1 MIFFF
6 QGETPMPTK
15 EKKTRQSAAENG
27 KAAKKNDRN
36 GRKTQKKTPSVQLAE
51 RQDGFP
57 IVGVGTSA
65 GGIRALEGLL
75 RHMPG
80 DIPFAMV
87 IVQHLDPKRESMVPS
102 ILSRVTGI
110 PVRQARDGE
119 KIEIGNIYV
128 KPPDKDI
135 VMIDRRIKLR
145 KQEEGTVRLPID
157 LFFRSLAS
165 TFGEKSIGI
174 ILSGAGSDGSL
185 GAKEIQGAGGLVIVQ
200 DEKQAEHSGMPR
212 SALDSMAV
220 DMMLPVEKMGEQL
233 IQYTLHPML
242 FRSDLEEEKGESQ
255 QLRNIQELL
264 QMIRIKTGHDFT
276 QYKLSTVRRR
286 IARRM
291 AVNRIESISEYAR
304 FVRKS
309 PDEAEELFEDLVVS
323 VTSFFR
329 DPQVFAKI
337 QKSVIPEIISDKT
350 PESLVRIW
358 VPGCASGE
366 EAYSL
371 AMLFMEE
378 VERIHS
384 YVKVKIFATDI
395 NHHNIERAREGLFRD
410 NIAAD
415 VTPERLQRFFDKRA
429 DGVYKI
435 KGSIRELIVFS
446 VHDITRDAPLVRM
459 DLVSCRNLLIYMN
472 SELQKKVIPV
482 LHYSLTPGGMLVLGT
497 SEGVGD
503 FHEIFQTVDKKNKI
517 FRKMGDEPSRY
528 WGYIAS
534 LSQNGMGGDPAQKM
548 GVQPEGRQESIPISE
563 LVEEAFSEMG
573 PPGVIVDQSNSVVYF
588 IGDTTPF
595 LFQPPGMPTVDVIR
609 MADEGLRHHLIKAIE
624 DVRKTHSSTAVEGVH
639 LVGKEPLWILN
650 IRVAPIR
657 RVKGYLVITF
667 ERHRTPG
674 AYEAGGKSFLNE
686 VDVEGEDILKERLR
700 AAKQQLQ
707 ASIEEFETTN
717 EELKS
722 ANEELQANNEELQ
735 STNEEL
741 ESSKEEL
748 QSTNEE
754 LETTNLELHRK
765 NEELLR
771 AEDDARNLFSS
782 TDVGTLFL
790 DRRLMIKRFTPPAT
804 RLFNLIDKDVGRPIS
819 DITSSL
825 SYPAFLEDVQDVLDN
840 LNKKELDLQ
849 TKDGR
854 WFSVRLLPYRNSQ
867 NVIDGVII
875 TFGDVTRLKSA
886 ETAAKEAQLAAEGI
900 MQTVPHPLVVLDHEL
915 RVRSAN
921 PAFYRMLRISEKEAV
936 GRVYTDLQK
945 GKWSHLELEQG
956 LRDLVSRG
964 GKNREY
970 EYSDPNGGDH
980 RIKVTAC
987 KVEGRDNR
995 PVVVLL
1001 MFQE

>member
-1 MIFFF
+1 
-6 QGETPMPTK
+6 MPAK
-15 EKKTRQSAAENG
+15 EKKTRQSAAGNG
-27 KAAKKNDRN
+27 KAAKKNERD
-36 GRKTQKKTPSVQLAE
+36 GRKAQKKTLSIQLAE

-75 RHMPG
+75 RHMPEK
-80 DIPFAMV
+80 IPFAMV
-87 IVQHLDPKRESMVPS
+87 VVQHLDPKRESMVPS
-102 ILSRVTGI
+102 ILSRVTSI

-119 KIEIGNIYV
+119 KIEIGSIYV

-135 VMIDRRIKLR
+135 IMADRRIKLR
-145 KQEEGTVRLPID
+145 KQEEGAVRLPID

-165 TFGEKSIGI
+165 TFGEKAIGI

-185 GAKEIQGAGGLVIVQ
+185 GAKEIQGVGGLVIVQ

-212 SALDSMAV
+212 SALDSLAV

-233 IQYTLHPML
+233 VQYALHPML

-264 QMIRIKTGHDFT
+264 QMIRIRTGHDFT

-304 FVRKS
+304 YVRKS
-309 PDEAEELFEDLVVS
+309 PDEAEELFKDLVVS

-337 QKSVIPEIISDKT
+337 QKSVIPEIVTAKS

-378 VERIHS
+378 VERTRS

-395 NHHNIERAREGLFRD
+395 NHHNIERAREGMFRD

-415 VTPERLQRFFDKRA
+415 VSSERLQRFFDKRA
-429 DGVYKI
+429 DGIYKI
-435 KGSIRELIVFS
+435 KSSIRELIVFS

-459 DLVSCRNLLIYMN
+459 DLVSCRNVLIYMN

-482 LHYSLTPGGMLVLGT
+482 LHYSLNPGGTLVLGT

-503 FHEIFQTVDKKNKI
+503 FHEIFHTVDKKNKI
-517 FRKMGDEPSRY
+517 FRKMGDEPSKY

-548 GVQPEGRQESIPISE
+548 HTQPEGREESVSIPE
-563 LVEEAFSEMG
+563 LVEEALSEMG
-573 PPGVIVDQSNSVVYF
+573 PPGVIVNQSNSVVYF
-588 IGDTTPF
+588 IGDTAPF
-595 LFQPPGMPTVDVIR
+595 LSQPSGMPTFELIR
-609 MADEGLRHHLIKAIE
+609 MADEGLRHHLQKAIE
-624 DVRKTHSSTAVEGVH
+624 DVRKTHSSAAIEGVH
-639 LVGKEPLWILN
+639 LVSKEPFWMVN

-667 ERHRTPG
+667 ERRRTAVTQELEGKDYLGNDG
-674 AYEAGGKSFLNE
+674 AEI
-686 VDVEGEDILKERLR
+686 EGEEILKERLR

-790 DRRLMIKRFTPPAT
+790 DRRLVIKRFTAPAT

-825 SYPAFLEDVQDVLDN
+825 SYSAFLEDVQDVLEN
-840 LNKKELDLQ
+840 LNKKEVDVQ
-849 TKDGR
+849 AKDGR
-854 WFSVRLLPYRNSQ
+854 WFSVRMLPYRNSQ

-875 TFGDVTRLKSA
+875 TFGDVTRLKEA
-886 ETAAKEAQLAAEGI
+886 ETVAREAQSAAEGI

-921 PAFYRMLRISEKEAV
+921 PAFYDMLRISDKEAV
-936 GRVYTDLQK
+936 GRPFADLQK
-945 GKWSHLELEQG
+945 GKWRHSELEQG
-956 LRDLVSRG
+956 LNDLVATG

-970 EYSDPNGGDH
+970 EYSDPNSGDH

-987 KVEGRDNR
+987 KVEGRDDR